1 MSGFS
6 KYLSVLVYASFT
18 YLRNPSFLMHMHL
31 YFFFFLNSVQ
41 FFLYVT
47 WLAVT
52 LSFDN

>member
-1 MSGFS
+1 MR
-6 KYLSVLVYASFT
+6 VLTLKKSQLFNAHAPV
-18 YLRNPSFLMHMHL
+18 
-31 YFFFFLNSVQ
+31 FFFFLNSVQ